1 MNKNRRFLPFLI
13 LLTLFPLHS
22 YSESYKIEDVHYQIS
37 GITRQYALEKAVEI
51 DKTRIF
57 TSYEELRFYVE
68 DLRQLFNNE
77 RNLSSAIVNVRY
89 NSIPAGDDEIV
100 PVTLD
105 IYTQDSKHLLLVPY
119 PKYNSNDG
127 LSVKLKAR
135 DTNFLGTMETLNFDL
150 NFSMEPKDKDGSDT
164 TSYDTIIGINLDY
177 DYPFKM
183 WRIDSKWK
191 NDFSLD
197 YTLGKSKPE
206 FSYET
211 GFVFKLPVTTALSV
225 QLELTQAA
233 TRDFDYTEYGDEL
246 YFTEGATLSLPYI
259 IAKIDTFDDVTWSP
273 YISYD
278 WYWDKDGIN
287 EANDDLSSPT
297 LKVGHSVETGRV
309 NWHDNFRTGV
319 DLSFDQ
325 YIGYNYQ
332 REKYIS
338 SISGTME
345 LFKAFNR
352 VGINTRFYGFYNY
365 NGKTEIGSYLRGIRD
380 DQHYKDSAWAES
392 GHTGESPKA
401 LNTSAAIV
409 GNIDMPIR
417 IVTTDWIGLASFFF
431 GDDSSI
437 TNHLRWMRYFD
448 FELQISPFV
457 DFALTNNLITG
468 KTFAIKDGF
477 YSAGLEFLVFP
488 AKWRSLVVRASAG
501 VDVGRKIVKK
511 AVSKLIDDSWRKQ
524 VSALEISIGI
534 GLHY

>member
-1 MNKNRRFLPFLI
+1 MSKIKRFLPILI
-13 LLTLFPLHS
+13 QLSLFSIFS
-22 YSESYKIEDVHYQIS
+22 YTENYRIDKVNYDIS
-37 GITRQYALEKAVEI
+37 GVTRQYALEKAVEI
-51 DKTRIF
+51 DQTRIF
-57 TSYEELRFYVE
+57 TSYDELSSYVE
-68 DLRQLFNNE
+68 DLRQLFKNE
-77 RNLSSAIVNVRY
+77 RNLSSSLVNIKY
-89 NSIPAGDDEIV
+89 ESIPAGDDEIV
-100 PVTLD
+100 SVTLD
-105 IYTQDSKHLLLVPY
+105 ISTQDSNHFLLVPY

-135 DTNFLGTMETLNFDL
+135 DTNFLGTMETLDFDM
-150 NFSMEPKDKDGSDT
+150 NFSMEPKDKDGNTSS
-164 TSYDTIIGINLDY
+164 SYDTIIGINLEY

-183 WRIDSKWK
+183 WRLDSKWK

-211 GFVFKLPVTTALSV
+211 GFVFKLPLTSALYV
-225 QLELTQAA
+225 QLELTQGI
-233 TRDFDYTEYGDEL
+233 TRDFDYTEYDDEL

-259 IAKIDTFDDVTWSP
+259 IARIDHFDDVTWSP

-278 WYWDKDGIN
+278 WYWDNNGIN
-287 EANDDLSSPT
+287 EENDDLSSPT
-297 LKVGHSVETGRV
+297 LKVGHSIETSRV

-319 DLSFDQ
+319 DLSFNQ

-332 REKYIS
+332 REEYIS
-338 SISGTME
+338 SVSGTIE
-345 LFKAFNR
+345 LFKALSR
-352 VGINTRFYGFYNY
+352 IGINTRFYGFYNF

-380 DQHYKDSAWAES
+380 DQHYKDSAWSKS

-417 IVTTDWIGLASFFF
+417 IVATDWVGMTEFFF
-431 GDDSSI
+431 GEDSFIS
-437 TNHLRWMRYFD
+437 NHLRWIKNFD
-448 FELQISPFV
+448 FELQVSPFV
-457 DFALTNNLITG
+457 DFALTNNLVTG

-477 YSAGLEFLVFP
+477 YAAGLEFLVFP